1 MMKIDDTNESKRER
15 ERKREETERTREGTQ
30 QKKGQARDVLTEKGM
45 RGLVQH
51 SFSRTAGDKGLE
63 QPSLQARFLRI
74 SQVEFH

>member
-1 MMKIDDTNESKRER
+1 MMKIDDTNKSER
-15 ERKREETERTREGTQ
+15 EREETERTREGTQ

-63 QPSLQARFLRI
+63 QPSLQARFFQI
-74 SQVEFH
+74 SQVELH